1 MKKLIALTLSVTMI
15 LSLSA
20 CGKKEQIP
28 SNNASNNSDNTGK
41 TYSIDIGHGGAEST
55 AQQVGCLALK
65 DYLENNSNGVFTVN
79 VYPSNSVGSDDGLCQ
94 MVQNGNIAMCLANSV
109 ILNYVPDAA
118 IYDLFMRFNVFV
130 SAFV

>member
-41 TYSIDIGHGGAEST
+41 TIALTLAT
-55 AQQVGCLALK
+55 AALK
-65 DYLENNSNGVFTVN
+65 ALRSR
-79 VYPSNSVGSDDGLCQ
+79 SVAL
-94 MVQNGNIAMCLANSV
+94 L
-109 ILNYVPDAA
+109 
-118 IYDLFMRFNVFV
+118 
-130 SAFV
+130 

>member
-79 VYPSNSVGSDDGLCQ
+79 VYPSNSVGSDDEALSDGAERQ
-94 MVQNGNIAMCLANSV
+94 HR
-109 ILNYVPDAA
+109 YVPCELRHSELCSRCR
-118 IYDLFMRFNVFV
+118 DL
-130 SAFV
+130 

>member
-41 TYSIDIGHGGAEST
+41 MM
-55 AQQVGCLALK
+55 
-65 DYLENNSNGVFTVN
+65 
-79 VYPSNSVGSDDGLCQ
+79 VYK
-94 MVQNGNIAMCLANSV
+94 
-109 ILNYVPDAA
+109 
-118 IYDLFMRFNVFV
+118 
-130 SAFV
+130 

>member
-41 TYSIDIGHGGAEST
+41 TYSIDIGHG
-55 AQQVGCLALK
+55 
-65 DYLENNSNGVFTVN
+65 
-79 VYPSNSVGSDDGLCQ
+79 
-94 MVQNGNIAMCLANSV
+94 
-109 ILNYVPDAA
+109 
-118 IYDLFMRFNVFV
+118 RR
-130 SAFV
+130 

>member
-65 DYLENNSNGVFTVN
+65 DYLENNSNGLL
-79 VYPSNSVGSDDGLCQ
+79 PSMFIRATRSAATMSSVRWCRTATSLC
-94 MVQNGNIAMCLANSV
+94 ALRTPS
-109 ILNYVPDAA
+109 
-118 IYDLFMRFNVFV
+118 F
-130 SAFV
+130 

>member
-79 VYPSNSVGSDDGLCQ
+79 VYPSNSVGSDDELDD
-94 MVQNGNIAMCLANSV
+94 I
-109 ILNYVPDAA
+109 PDDAA
-118 IYDLFMRFNVFV
+118 EYIAQAN
-130 SAFV
+130 AGKAQTEA

>member
-79 VYPSNSVGSDDGLCQ
+79 VYPSNSVGSGDER
-94 MVQNGNIAMCLANSV
+94 
-109 ILNYVPDAA
+109 PET
-118 IYDLFMRFNVFV
+118 F
-130 SAFV
+130 